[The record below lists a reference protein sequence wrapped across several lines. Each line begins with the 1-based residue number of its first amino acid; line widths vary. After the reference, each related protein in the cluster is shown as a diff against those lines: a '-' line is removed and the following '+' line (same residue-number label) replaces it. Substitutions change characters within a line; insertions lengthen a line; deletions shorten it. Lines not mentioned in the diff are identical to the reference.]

1 MIQITKVMSAT
12 VATAALL
19 LSGCAVGATG
29 GGVSGGD
36 GREGSP
42 IADGFGDAA
51 VAACEATSPTLD
63 AIKERGTLNWGIG
76 TSPPFGF
83 KDAEGNWAGVEA
95 DNAQELANLLG
106 VDVAIEEFDYGV
118 MTAALQSAKV
128 DVVGA
133 QLFITPERQ
142 EAIDFSS
149 FYYLSG
155 QLFYV
160 LEDSPF
166 QTIEDLNNAEVRF
179 VYGTGNAQKDI
190 AEKYIPEAQISDAP
204 LRGQLLLYEFLA
216 SDQADASMVEA
227 APMPK
232 LLAQYTDPQL
242 AAIGLNGRVTA
253 DAPTESDVIDPFE
266 VAFGLPKGDAGWK
279 SCVDAWVADA
289 REDGRMDARIQY
301 WLKQDQ

>member
-1 MIQITKVMSAT
+1 MKRLAKTLIAGMAAT
-12 VATAALL
+12 TLALT
-19 LSGCAVGATG
+19 GCAIGGAG
-29 GGVSGGD
+29 GGVSSGD

-42 IADGFGDAA
+42 ISDGFGDAA
-51 VAACEATSPTLD
+51 ITACEASSPTLD
-63 AIKERGTLNWGIG
+63 AIRKRGTLNWGIG
-76 TSPPFGF
+76 ISPPFGF

-106 VDVAIEEFDYGV
+106 VDVAIQDFDYGV

-128 DVVGA
+128 DIVGA

-160 LEDSPF
+160 LEDSPY
-166 QTIEDLNNAEVRF
+166 QTIDDLNKPEVRF

-190 AEKYIPEAQISDAP
+190 AEKYIPDAQITDAP

-242 AAIGLNGRVTA
+242 AAIGLNGRVTG
-253 DAPTESDVIDPFE
+253 DAPTEADVIDPFE
-266 VAFGLPKGDAGWK
+266 VAFGVPKGDAGWK